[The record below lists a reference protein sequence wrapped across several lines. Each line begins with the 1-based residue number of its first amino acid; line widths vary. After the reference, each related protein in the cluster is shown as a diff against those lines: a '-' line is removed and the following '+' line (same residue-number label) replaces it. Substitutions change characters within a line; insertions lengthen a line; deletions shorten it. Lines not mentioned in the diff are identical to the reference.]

1 MVRQARSEATRR
13 KIITSAVELFNEI
26 GYPATGLGDI
36 IERAE
41 MTKGAL
47 YYHFDSKE
55 SLATA
60 IIEEGSAN
68 LIHAFRSITESSA
81 PTLESMIHG
90 AFVVADLLSTDK
102 VARSGTQLLRAFGEF
117 NDAAARTYEGWLI
130 EMAARARQA
139 IDEGDL
145 RADLDPGAVGETIV
159 AAMLGAELLSNATD
173 RPESTCWNES
183 PEPGRSCCPP
193 SSATSRFPTSASS
206 WRARP
211 CGMHRGRR
219 PSSGL

>member
-41 MTKGAL
+41 LTKGAL

-90 AFVVADLLSTDK
+90 VFVAADLLSTDK

-117 NDAAARTYEGWLI
+117 NDAAASTYQGWLI
-130 EMAARARQA
+130 EMAARAHEA

-145 RADLDPGAVGETIV
+145 RADLDPEAVGETIV
-159 AAMLGAELLSNATD
+159 ATMLGAELLSNATSAGVD
-173 RPESTCWNES
+173 MLERVARTWKILLPAIVSDESLPYFREFLAR
-183 PEPGRSCCPP
+183 EAMRH
-193 SSATSRFPTSASS
+193 ASGS
-206 WRARP
+206 TTE
-211 CGMHRGRR
+211 
-219 PSSGL
+219 

>member
-41 MTKGAL
+41 LTKGAL

-68 LIHAFRSITESSA
+68 LVHAFRSITESSA
-81 PTLESMIHG
+81 PTLESIIHG
-90 AFVVADLLSTDK
+90 VFVVADLLSTDK

-117 NDAAARTYEGWLI
+117 NDVAARTYEGWLT
-130 EMAARARQA
+130 EMTARVRQA
-139 IDEGDL
+139 SNEGDI
-145 RADLDPGAVGETIV
+145 RADLDPAALGETIV
-159 AAMLGAELLSNATD
+159 ATMLGAELLSNATSAGAD
-173 RPESTCWNES
+173 VLERVARTWGVLLPAIVSEESLPYFREFVARETLRHYTAS
-183 PEPGRSCCPP
+183 PTE
-193 SSATSRFPTSASS
+193 
-206 WRARP
+206 
-211 CGMHRGRR
+211 
-219 PSSGL
+219 

>member
-26 GYPATGLGDI
+26 GYPAAGLGDI

-60 IIEEGSAN
+60 IIEEGGAN
-68 LIHAFRSITESSA
+68 LMNAFLSISQSSA
-81 PTLESMIHG
+81 PALENIIHG
-90 AFVVADLLSTDK
+90 LFVVADLLSTDK

-117 NDAAARTYEGWLI
+117 NDAAARTFGGWLNEI
-130 EMAARARQA
+130 SARAREA

-145 RADLDPGAVGETIV
+145 RSDVDPEAVGETIV
-159 AAMLGAELLSNATD
+159 AAMLGAELLSNATSAGAD
-173 RPESTCWNES
+173 ILARVARIWEILLPAIVSEESLPYFREFLARES
-183 PEPGRSCCPP
+183 LRHS
-193 SSATSRFPTSASS
+193 TPT
-206 WRARP
+206 P
-211 CGMHRGRR
+211 TE
-219 PSSGL
+219 

>member
-13 KIITSAVELFNEI
+13 KIIAAAVELFNEM

-60 IIEEGSAN
+60 IIEEGSEN
-68 LIHAFRSITESSA
+68 LVQAFRSITESSA

-90 AFVVADLLSTDK
+90 VFVVADLLSTDQI
-102 VARSGTQLLRAFGEF
+102 ARSGTQLLRAFGEF
-117 NDAAARTYEGWLI
+117 NDAAARTYDGWLF
-130 EMAARARQA
+130 EMTARARQA
-139 IDEGDL
+139 IEEGDL
-145 RADLDPGAVGETIV
+145 REDLDPVAVGETIV
-159 AAMLGAELLSNATD
+159 ATMLGAELLSNATSAGADVLD
-173 RPESTCWNES
+173 RVARTWKILLPAIVSEESLPYFRQFVARES
-183 PEPGRSCCPP
+183 MRHS
-193 SSATSRFPTSASS
+193 SASS
-206 WRARP
+206 TVE
-211 CGMHRGRR
+211 
-219 PSSGL
+219 

>member
-60 IIEEGSAN
+60 IIEEASAR
-68 LIHAFRSITESSA
+68 LFEAFRSITTSSA

-90 AFVVADLLSTDK
+90 MFVVADLWRTDQI
-102 VARSGTQLLRAFGEF
+102 ARSGTQLLRAFGDF
-117 NDAAARTYEGWLI
+117 NEAAARTYRGWVA
-130 EMAARARQA
+130 EMTDANQS
-139 IDEGDL
+139 
-145 RADLDPGAVGETIV
+145 
-159 AAMLGAELLSNATD
+159 SN
-173 RPESTCWNES
+173 R
-183 PEPGRSCCPP
+183 
-193 SSATSRFPTSASS
+193 
-206 WRARP
+206 
-211 CGMHRGRR
+211 RGRY
-219 PSSGL
+219 SSGPRSAGGR

>member
-13 KIITSAVELFNEI
+13 KIIASAVDLFNEI

-60 IIEEGSAN
+60 IIEEASAN
-68 LIHAFRSITESSA
+68 LDQAFRSITQSSA

-90 AFVVADLLSTDK
+90 AFVVADMLSTDRI
-102 VARSGTQLLRAFGEF
+102 ARSGAHLMRAFGEF
-117 NDAAARTYEGWLI
+117 NDAAARTYQGWLD
-130 EMAARARQA
+130 EMVARAREA
-139 IDEGDL
+139 IEEGDL
-145 RADLDPGAVGETIV
+145 RAELDPEAVGEMIV
-159 AAMLGAELLSNATD
+159 SSMLGAELLS
-173 RPESTCWNES
+173 
-183 PEPGRSCCPP
+183 
-193 SSATSRFPTSASS
+193 SATSAGADVLERLAQMWKILLPALVSEESLPYFREFVAREAMRHSSVVSAD
-206 WRARP
+206 
-211 CGMHRGRR
+211 
-219 PSSGL
+219 

>member
-26 GYPATGLGDI
+26 GYPASGLGDI
-36 IERAE
+36 LERAE
-41 MTKGAL
+41 RTKGAL

-90 AFVVADLLSTDK
+90 VFVVADLLSTDK
-102 VARSGTQLLRAFGEF
+102 VARSGMQLLRAFGEF
-117 NDAAARTYEGWLI
+117 NDAAARTYEGWLA
-130 EMAARARQA
+130 EMAARAHQA
-139 IDEGDL
+139 IEEGDL
-145 RADLDPGAVGETIV
+145 RADLDPAAVGETIV
-159 AAMLGAELLSNATD
+159 ATMLGAELLSNATSAGVD
-173 RPESTCWNES
+173 VLERLARTWKILLPAIVCEESLPYFREFV
-183 PEPGRSCCPP
+183 GRE
-193 SSATSRFPTSASS
+193 AMRHTSASS
-206 WRARP
+206 TE
-211 CGMHRGRR
+211 
-219 PSSGL
+219 

>member
-1 MVRQARSEATRR
+1 MGRQARSEATRR
-13 KIITSAVELFNEI
+13 RIITSAVELFNEL

-68 LIHAFRSITESSA
+68 LFHAFQTICNSSA
-81 PTLESMIHG
+81 PALENIIHG
-90 AFVVADLLSTDK
+90 VFVVADMLSTDM
-102 VARSGTQLLRAFGEF
+102 VARSGTHLLRAFGEF
-117 NDAAARTYEGWLI
+117 NQAAADTYNGWLK
-130 EMAARARQA
+130 EMSFRVGQA

-145 RADLDPGAVGETIV
+145 RTDLDPRAVSETIV
-159 AAMLGAELLSNATD
+159 AAMLGAELLSNATSSGAD
-173 RPESTCWNES
+173 VLERVARTWDVLLPGIAGDESLAYFRAFLSRES
-183 PEPGRSCCPP
+183 LRR
-193 SSATSRFPTSASS
+193 A
-206 WRARP
+206 ARP
-211 CGMHRGRR
+211 TE
-219 PSSGL
+219 

>member
-41 MTKGAL
+41 LTKGAL

-68 LIHAFRSITESSA
+68 LVHAFRSITESSA
-81 PTLESMIHG
+81 PTLESIIHG
-90 AFVVADLLSTDK
+90 VFVVADLLRTDK

-117 NDAAARTYEGWLI
+117 NDVAARTYEGWLT
-130 EMAARARQA
+130 EMTARVRQA

-145 RADLDPGAVGETIV
+145 RADLDPAALGETIV
-159 AAMLGAELLSNATD
+159 ATMLGAELLSNATSAGAD
-173 RPESTCWNES
+173 VLERVARTWGVLLPAIVSEESLSYFREFVARETLRHYTAS
-183 PEPGRSCCPP
+183 PTE
-193 SSATSRFPTSASS
+193 
-206 WRARP
+206 
-211 CGMHRGRR
+211 
-219 PSSGL
+219 

>member
-117 NDAAARTYEGWLI
+117 NDAATRTYEGWLI
-130 EMAARARQA
+130 EMEARARQA

-173 RPESTCWNES
+173 AGVDMLKRVARIWKILLPAIVSDESLPYFREFLAR
-183 PEPGRSCCPP
+183 EAMRH
-193 SSATSRFPTSASS
+193 ASGS
-206 WRARP
+206 TTE
-211 CGMHRGRR
+211 
-219 PSSGL
+219 